1 MDLNQLQSFQ
11 AVAKTLSFTGAAR
24 RLGVPQSTV
33 SRHIS
38 DLEQQ
43 LGAKLFYRTKRDVQL
58 SDEGRTFLPYA
69 GEILAAAA
77 RGAAAV
83 AQLRSGARGR
93 LVLAVSA
100 APAGLLERCVGKFSK
115 AYPDIVVEL
124 LPVSCGRC
132 LMDEDQVPYDIQ
144 FLPRELLPEGEELES
159 LLLGEEGLSLLL
171 PPGHPMAGKPVEL
184 GALSRDKFLLVPEGE
199 NPILYMQALDL
210 CRAHRFT
217 PQVVS
222 QPPTAE
228 ALRLSVAAGLGV
240 GILPTSQAGAA
251 GVPIPDTE
259 GFTVYAAVWKKSLLN
274 PAARLFL
281 PFLREAAEA

>member
-132 LMDEDQVPYDIQ
+132 LMDEDQAPYDMQ
-144 FLPRELLPEGEELES
+144 FLLRELLPEGEELES

-171 PPGHPMAGKPVEL
+171 PPGHPMAGK
-184 GALSRDKFLLVPEGE
+184 
-199 NPILYMQALDL
+199 
-210 CRAHRFT
+210 
-217 PQVVS
+217 
-222 QPPTAE
+222 
-228 ALRLSVAAGLGV
+228 SVAG
-240 GILPTSQAGAA
+240 GAEP
-251 GVPIPDTE
+251 G
-259 GFTVYAAVWKKSLLN
+259 
-274 PAARLFL
+274 
-281 PFLREAAEA
+281 

>member
-83 AQLRSGARGR
+83 EQLRSGARGR

-115 AYPDIVVEL
+115 A
-124 LPVSCGRC
+124 
-132 LMDEDQVPYDIQ
+132 
-144 FLPRELLPEGEELES
+144 
-159 LLLGEEGLSLLL
+159 
-171 PPGHPMAGKPVEL
+171 
-184 GALSRDKFLLVPEGE
+184 
-199 NPILYMQALDL
+199 
-210 CRAHRFT
+210 
-217 PQVVS
+217 
-222 QPPTAE
+222 
-228 ALRLSVAAGLGV
+228 
-240 GILPTSQAGAA
+240 
-251 GVPIPDTE
+251 
-259 GFTVYAAVWKKSLLN
+259 
-274 PAARLFL
+274 
-281 PFLREAAEA
+281 